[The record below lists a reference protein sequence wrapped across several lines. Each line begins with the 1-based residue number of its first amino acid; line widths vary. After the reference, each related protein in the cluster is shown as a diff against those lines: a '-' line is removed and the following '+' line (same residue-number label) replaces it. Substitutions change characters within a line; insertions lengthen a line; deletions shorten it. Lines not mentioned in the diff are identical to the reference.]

1 MSGRNPF
8 APSRRGTASRTLI
21 AVLITILFL
30 FPVYWLFI
38 MSVKTPEE
46 VFADPPVFFPATLS
60 LENFRVLFRDGDV
73 SAIGNSLVAAGVS
86 TVLAMFFGT
95 IAAYSIARF
104 RTGGD
109 HFAIWII
116 SHRMIPPIAIVFPL
130 FLAFATLGLND
141 TYIGLIGLY
150 TAFNLPYVIWM
161 MRGYV
166 EDVPLELEESA
177 LVDGL
182 NRWQT
187 LFKVVFPMLRSG
199 LFATAVFTFIFAW
212 NEFIFALILSRT
224 EVVTFPV
231 QVSHYFG
238 PQQIFWAKI
247 GAMSLLGTL
256 PVFLVVAMAQ
266 KFLVRGMSMGAVKG

>member
-1 MSGRNPF
+1 MSANPLL
-8 APSRRGTASRTLI
+8 PSRTSTAGRMVLAMVVTI
-21 AVLITILFL
+21 AFL

-38 MSVKTPEE
+38 MAFKTPEE
-46 VFADPPVFFPATLS
+46 VFASPPVWIPATLS
-60 LENFRVLFRDGDV
+60 FENFAVLFRDGDV
-73 SAIGNSLVAAGVS
+73 RAIMNSAIAAGVS
-86 TVLAMFFGT
+86 TALAMFFGT
-95 IAAYSIARF
+95 IAAYSLARF
-104 RTGGD
+104 KTGGD
-109 HFAIWII
+109 HLAIWII

-182 NRWQT
+182 NRWET
-187 LFKVVFPMLRSG
+187 LLKVVFPMLRSG
-199 LFATAVFTFIFAW
+199 LFATAIFTFIFAW

-224 EVVTFPV
+224 NVVTFPV

-238 PQQIFWAKI
+238 PQQILWAKI
-247 GAMSLLGTL
+247 GAMSMLGTL

>member
-1 MSGRNPF
+1 MSANPF
-8 APSRRGTASRTLI
+8 ARTAGGTAARTLT
-21 AVLITILFL
+21 AVLVTILFL

-38 MSVKTPEE
+38 MAVKTPEE
-46 VFADPPVFFPATLS
+46 VFASPPVFFPQTWT
-60 LENFRVLFRDGDV
+60 LENFAVLFRDGDV
-73 SAIGNSLVAAGVS
+73 RAIGNSLIAAGVS

-95 IAAYSIARF
+95 IAAYSLARF

-109 HFAIWII
+109 HLAIWII

-130 FLAFATLGLND
+130 FLAFATIGLND
-141 TYIGLIGLY
+141 TYMGLIGLY

-161 MRGYV
+161 MRGYI
-166 EDVPLELEESA
+166 EDVPVELEESA

-182 NRWQT
+182 NRWQV
-187 LFKVVFPMLRSG
+187 LFRVVFPMLRSG

-247 GAMSLLGTL
+247 GAMSVLGTL

>member
-1 MSGRNPF
+1 MSNPF
-8 APSRRGTASRTLI
+8 VERPGGTAGRMAI
-21 AVLITILFL
+21 AILITILFL

-38 MSVKTPEE
+38 MAVKTPEE
-46 VFADPPVFFPATLS
+46 VFASPPVFFPTTWS
-60 LENFRVLFRDGDV
+60 LENFAVLFRDGDV
-73 SAIGNSLVAAGVS
+73 RAIGNSAVAAGVS

-95 IAAYSIARF
+95 ITAYSLARF

-109 HFAIWII
+109 HLAIWII

-130 FLAFATLGLND
+130 FLAFATIGLND
-141 TYIGLIGLY
+141 TYVGLIGLY

-161 MRGYV
+161 MRGYI
-166 EDVPLELEESA
+166 EDVPVELEESA
-177 LVDGL
+177 MVDGL
-182 NRWQT
+182 NRWQV

-247 GAMSLLGTL
+247 GAMSVLGTL

>member
-1 MSGRNPF
+1 MSRNPF
-8 APSRRGTASRTLI
+8 ARSASGTAARMGAAI
-21 AVLITILFL
+21 LITALFL

-38 MSVKTPEE
+38 MALKTPEE
-46 VFADPPVFFPATLS
+46 VFASPPVWFPSSLS

-73 SAIGNSLVAAGVS
+73 RAIANSAVAAGVS
-86 TVLAMFFGT
+86 TAIAMFLGT
-95 IAAYSIARF
+95 IAAYSLARY

-109 HFAIWII
+109 HLAIWVI

-130 FLAFATLGLND
+130 FLAFALIGLND
-141 TYIGLIGLY
+141 TYVGLIALY

-166 EDVPLELEESA
+166 EDVPIELEESA

-224 EVVTFPV
+224 NVVTFPV

-238 PQQIFWAKI
+238 PQQILWAKI
-247 GAMSLLGTL
+247 GAMSFLGTL
-256 PVFLVVAMAQ
+256 PVFFVVAMAQ

>member
-1 MSGRNPF
+1 MSNPF
-8 APSRRGTASRTLI
+8 VEKGGGAGRMVI
-21 AVLITILFL
+21 AILITILFL

-46 VFADPPVFFPATLS
+46 VFASPPVFLPTTWT
-60 LENFRVLFRDGDV
+60 LENFAVLFRDGDV
-73 SAIGNSLVAAGVS
+73 SAIGNSVIAAGVS

-95 IAAYSIARF
+95 IAAYSLARF

-109 HFAIWII
+109 HLAIWII

-130 FLAFATLGLND
+130 FLAFATIGLND

-161 MRGYV
+161 MRGYI
-166 EDVPLELEESA
+166 EDVPVELEESA

-256 PVFLVVAMAQ
+256 PVFFVVAMAQ